1 MVAIASAVGLF
12 AAAAVRTGAG
22 PAKEGRLEGSFP
34 LVELRQ
40 YTLRDGQRDVLIR
53 LFEHK
58 FIENQEA
65 EGMKVLG
72 TFTDLDRPNRFVWL
86 RGFKDMDSRHAG
98 LTAFYGG
105 PVWKAHRDEANA
117 TMIDSDNVLLLRA
130 PAGAGFS
137 PPAARPAS
145 GEQVPS
151 GLIVATI
158 YYLKVSPAE
167 ALPRFE
173 KQVKPG
179 LEKAGIRPL
188 AWFVRETAPNN
199 FPRLPVR
206 EGEHLLVWFARFDS
220 ELDHGRHR
228 ESLAEA
234 AAILAPSIVG
244 EPEVLRLKPTA
255 RSLLR

>member
-1 MVAIASAVGLF
+1 
-12 AAAAVRTGAG
+12 
-22 PAKEGRLEGSFP
+22 
-34 LVELRQ
+34 
-40 YTLRDGQRDVLIR
+40 
-53 LFEHK
+53 
-58 FIENQEA
+58 
-65 EGMKVLG
+65 
-72 TFTDLDRPNRFVWL
+72 
-86 RGFKDMDSRHAG
+86 MDSRLAG

-158 YYLKVSPAE
+158 YYLKIPPAE

-179 LEKAGIRPL
+179 LEKAGIHPL

-206 EGEHLLVWFARFDS
+206 EGERLLVWFARFDS